1 MTPDLALTLS
11 FEGIGLLTRVPGGWH
26 LLGEVGLDSPD
37 LAGDLA
43 QLRAQAVA
51 VRGEDFSTTLVL
63 PNDQIKYLTLPAG
76 RMSEKKRRQKA
87 EDALEVETPYRAD
100 QLVFDIA
107 MRDRT
112 PQVAAVARDTLD
124 EAEAFAVEHAF
135 NPVGFSAIPP
145 EDSFVSAPDFGDTA
159 QARAAGIKVKA
170 DKTAILVVGEG
181 PLPEPEPE
189 PEPIPEPEPEP
200 IPEPTPQAELK
211 LDIPPAPPAPVGP
224 AAEERPEPTSVK
236 EAPATSQETVS
247 ETQIETP
254 VEPAPEPVELEE
266 PQTSEPE
273 PKKTA
278 AAKTNAPKPEAKPEA
293 APKKPA
299 APEKAKA
306 AEPAALKEDA
316 KPEEPAVAFA
326 SIRAQKAA
334 PDAPKAAPELSGV
347 TRKVSGTNA
356 PSIPTSTGDSKAPP
370 LRFDPAKAVAGLKTG
385 KDDDAPEGAAVDT
398 DDASDA
404 EAATFASARSKTK
417 VAGPAPKLGRK
428 PSKSKARKA
437 AKDASAKEKQKM
449 TMFGARPQEVRGKP
463 KHLGL
468 ILTTLLLVLM
478 AIVALWATYATE
490 DGLAGLFGA
499 NEPEAVEVAVEP
511 TEVAPE
517 AANDTAAIEDSAAPP
532 TPETA
537 PEDVASTDAEL
548 APEPELPPADA
559 LMVVTVPD
567 GMTPNP
573 TENVDTALLEPLTP
587 ESITDSAEIEAMLDD
602 VGDGNVDPVEAEA
615 RYAVTGIWQRAPEQ
629 PFELTSDSSDDI
641 YIASVDRDTMGFDAV
656 ALPAPE
662 ALDTDRPA
670 RAQVN
675 PVAADTTFDLDERG
689 LVIATAGGALNP
701 EGVMVYAGRPSI
713 VPAAYPKRIKVG
725 EEPQISEAD
734 STRLAALRPK
744 LRPGDLQE
752 QNERANLGGLTR
764 EELAAVRPKLRPANA
779 KLADEKDTTPTQF
792 AVKASPR
799 PRLKPANIA
808 QLAARAA
815 PESNTAT
822 TTTAA
827 AVPAAASVVPD
838 IPTTASV
845 ARQATIKNAINLN
858 KVNLIGVYGTSSN
871 RRALVRLSS
880 GRYKKVQV
888 GDRIDGGRVS
898 AISQDELHYTKG
910 KRQVVLKMPKG

>member
-51 VRGEDFSTTLVL
+51 VGGEDFSTTLVL

-87 EDALEVETPYRAD
+87 EDALESETPYRAD

-107 MRDRT
+107 MQGRI

-145 EDSFVSAPDFGDTA
+145 EDSFVTAPDFGDTA
-159 QARAAGIKVKA
+159 RARAAGIKVKA

-189 PEPIPEPEPEP
+189 PLPKPTPKPK
-200 IPEPTPQAELK
+200 PEPTPLAELK
-211 LDIPPAPPAPVGP
+211 LDIPPAPPAPVEP
-224 AAEERPEPTSVK
+224 AAEKLPAPTPA
-236 EAPATSQETVS
+236 EETPATAQETVS
-247 ETQIETP
+247 ETQVETP
-254 VEPAPEPVELEE
+254 VAPAPEPVELEE
-266 PQTSEPE
+266 PQTPEPE
-273 PKKTA
+273 KTA
-278 AAKTNAPKPEAKPEA
+278 AAKTDTSKSETKPEA
-293 APKKPA
+293 APEKPT

-306 AEPAALKEDA
+306 AEPAAPNEDP
-316 KPEEPAVAFA
+316 KPEEPAAAFA

-334 PDAPKAAPELSGV
+334 PEDTKAAPGLSGV
-347 TRKVSGTNA
+347 TRKVTGTNA
-356 PSIPTSTGDSKAPP
+356 PSIPTSTDDSKAPP

-385 KDDDAPEGAAVDT
+385 KDDAAPEEAAADT
-398 DDASDA
+398 DDTSDA

-417 VAGPAPKLGRK
+417 VAGPAPKLGK
-428 PSKSKARKA
+428 KSSKSKARKA

-490 DGLAGLFGA
+490 DGLAGLFGSD
-499 NEPEAVEVAVEP
+499 EPEAVEVAVEP
-511 TEVAPE
+511 TALAPE
-517 AANDTAAIEDSAAPP
+517 TANETAAVADSAAVPA
-532 TPETA
+532 PETA
-537 PEDVASTDAEL
+537 PEDVASADAEL
-548 APEPELPPADA
+548 APEPELPAADA
-559 LMVVTVPD
+559 PMVVTVPD

-689 LVIATAGGALNP
+689 LVIATAEGALNP
-701 EGVMVYAGRPSI
+701 EGVMVFAGRPAV

-734 STRLAALRPK
+734 NTRLAALRPK

-752 QNERANLGGLTR
+752 QNERANFGGLTR
-764 EELAAVRPKLRPANA
+764 EELAAVRPKLRPENA

-815 PESNTAT
+815 PESNSAT

-910 KRQVVLKMPKG
+910 KRKVVLKMPKG

>member
-51 VRGEDFSTTLVL
+51 VGGEDFSTTLVL

-87 EDALEVETPYRAD
+87 EDALESETPYRAD

-107 MRDRT
+107 MQGRI

-145 EDSFVSAPDFGDTA
+145 EDSFVTAPDFGDTA
-159 QARAAGIKVKA
+159 RARAAGIKVKA
-170 DKTAILVVGEG
+170 DKTAILIMGEG

-189 PEPIPEPEPEP
+189 PEPQPGPEAEPKPEPM
-200 IPEPTPQAELK
+200 PQAELK
-211 LDIPPAPPAPVGP
+211 LDIPPAPPSMVEPV
-224 AAEERPEPTSVK
+224 AEELPEPTPV
-236 EAPATSQETVS
+236 EEMPTAAQAPVS
-247 ETQIETP
+247 ETQVDTP
-254 VEPAPEPVELEE
+254 VAPDPEPVEPKE
-266 PQTSEPE
+266 PQTPALE
-273 PKKTA
+273 KTA
-278 AAKTNAPKPEAKPEA
+278 STDAPKSETKPE
-293 APKKPA
+293 A

-306 AEPAALKEDA
+306 PEPAAPNEDP
-316 KPEEPAVAFA
+316 KPEEPAAAFA

-334 PDAPKAAPELSGV
+334 PEDTKAAPGLSGV

-356 PSIPTSTGDSKAPP
+356 PSIPTNTGDSKTPP

-385 KDDDAPEGAAVDT
+385 KDDDAPEESAVDS

-417 VAGPAPKLGRK
+417 VAGPAPKLGK
-428 PSKSKARKA
+428 KSSKSKARKA

-499 NEPEAVEVAVEP
+499 DEPEAIEVAVEP

-517 AANDTAAIEDSAAPP
+517 AAHETASVADTAAAPA
-532 TPETA
+532 PETA
-537 PEDVASTDAEL
+537 PEDMASADAEL
-548 APEPELPPADA
+548 APEPELPAADA
-559 LMVVTVPD
+559 PMVVTVPD

-689 LVIATAGGALNP
+689 LVIATAEGALNP
-701 EGVMVYAGRPSI
+701 EGVMVFAGRPAV

-734 STRLAALRPK
+734 NTRLAALRPK

-752 QNERANLGGLTR
+752 QNERANFGGLTR

-815 PESNTAT
+815 PESNSAT

-827 AVPAAASVVPD
+827 AVPAAPSVVPD

-910 KRQVVLKMPKG
+910 KRKVVLKMPKG

>member
-1 MTPDLALTLS
+1 MTANLALTLS

-37 LAGDLA
+37 LAGELA
-43 QLRAQAVA
+43 TLRAQAVE
-51 VRGEDFSTTLVL
+51 VGGETFATTLVL

-87 EDALEVETPYRAD
+87 EDALEAETPYRAD

-107 MRDRT
+107 MLDRV
-112 PQVAAVARDTLD
+112 PQIAAVARDTLN

-135 NPVGFSAIPP
+135 NPVNFTAIPTQ
-145 EDSFVSAPDFGDTA
+145 DSFASAPDFGDTA
-159 QARAAGIKVKA
+159 AAQAAGIKIKA
-170 DKTAILVVGEG
+170 DKTAIVVVGEG
-181 PLPEPEPE
+181 PLPEPEPAPVPAPK
-189 PEPIPEPEPEP
+189 PELELE
-200 IPEPTPQAELK
+200 PQAELK
-211 LDIPPAPPAPVGP
+211 LDIPPVAPASAEP
-224 AAEERPEPTSVK
+224 AAEEVLESDPTPVEETTAQAQ
-236 EAPATSQETVS
+236 EAAS
-247 ETQIETP
+247 ETQDDVQAVPAAEP
-254 VEPAPEPVELEE
+254 VEPKE
-266 PQTSEPE
+266 PQTPE
-273 PKKTA
+273 RETSA
-278 AAKTNAPKPEAKPEA
+278 ATESDAPKSEVKPEA
-293 APKKPA
+293 APVQPVTS
-299 APEKAKA
+299 EKAKA
-306 AEPAALKEDA
+306 AKPAAPKEDA
-316 KPEEPAVAFA
+316 KPAEPAAAFA

-334 PDAPKAAPELSGV
+334 PKETKAAPELSGV

-356 PSIPTSTGDSKAPP
+356 PSIPTNTSDGKTPP
-370 LRFDPAKAVAGLKTG
+370 LRFDPAKAVAGLKSG
-385 KDDDAPEGAAVDT
+385 HDE
-398 DDASDA
+398 DASSAPKADDSA
-404 EAATFASARSKTK
+404 ASDTEATTFASARSKTK
-417 VAGPAPKLGRK
+417 VAGPAPKLGKKGTR
-428 PSKSKARKA
+428 SKAKKA
-437 AKDASAKEKQKM
+437 AQDTSAQEKQKM

-463 KHLGL
+463 RHLGL

-490 DGLAGLFGA
+490 DGLAGLFGSD
-499 NEPEAVEVAVEP
+499 EPDAIEVAVEASSAEP
-511 TEVAPE
+511 QAETDTVTTEGNTAVTASE
-517 AANDTAAIEDSAAPP
+517 AATETNAASA
-532 TPETA
+532 
-537 PEDVASTDAEL
+537 AEL
-548 APEPELPPADA
+548 APEPELPPSDA
-559 LMVVTVPD
+559 PMVVTVPD

-573 TENVDTALLEPLTP
+573 TDNVDTALLEPLSP
-587 ESITDSAEIEAMLDD
+587 DSITDSAEIETMLDE
-602 VGDGNVDPVEAEA
+602 VSDGNVDPVEAEA

-629 PFELTSDSSDDI
+629 PLELATDSSDDI
-641 YIASVDRDTMGFDAV
+641 YIASVDRDTIGFDAV
-656 ALPAPE
+656 ALAAPD

-689 LVIATAGGALNP
+689 LVVATVEGALNP
-701 EGVMVYAGRPSI
+701 EGVMVFAGRPPV

-734 STRLAALRPK
+734 NTRLATLRPK
-744 LRPGDLQE
+744 LRPNDLLE
-752 QNERANLGGLTR
+752 QNERATYGGMTL
-764 EELAAVRPKLRPANA
+764 EELAQIRPKLRPENA
-779 KLADEKDTTPTQF
+779 KLADEKDTTPTQY

-815 PESNTAT
+815 PETS

-827 AVPAAASVVPD
+827 AVPAAATVVPD

-888 GDRIDGGRVS
+888 GDRVDGGRVS
-898 AISQDELHYTKG
+898 AISEDELHYTKG
-910 KRQVVLKMPKG
+910 KRNVVLKMPKG

>member
-51 VRGEDFSTTLVL
+51 VGGEGFTTTLVL

-87 EDALEVETPYRAD
+87 EDALEAETPYRAD

-107 MRDRT
+107 LRDRT

-135 NPVGFSAIPP
+135 NPVAFSAIPP
-145 EDSFVSAPDFGDTA
+145 EDSFATAPDFGDTA
-159 QARAAGIKVKA
+159 QARAAEIKVKA
-170 DKTAILVVGEG
+170 DKIAILVVSEG

-189 PEPIPEPEPEP
+189 PEPLPEPTPEP
-200 IPEPTPQAELK
+200 KPEATPQAELK
-211 LDIPPAPPAPVGP
+211 LDIPPAAPASVEP
-224 AAEERPEPTSVK
+224 AAEELPAPTPV
-236 EAPATSQETVS
+236 EETPATPQETVP
-247 ETQIETP
+247 ETQVETP
-254 VEPAPEPVELEE
+254 VAPAPEPVELTE
-266 PQTSEPE
+266 PQATEPE
-273 PKKTA
+273 KTA
-278 AAKTNAPKPEAKPEA
+278 AANTDTPKSEAKPEA
-293 APKKPA
+293 APEKPT

-306 AEPAALKEDA
+306 PEPAAPTEDP
-316 KPEEPAVAFA
+316 KPEEPAAAFA

-334 PDAPKAAPELSGV
+334 PEEAKAAPELSGV

-356 PSIPTSTGDSKAPP
+356 PSIPTGTGDGKPPP
-370 LRFDPAKAVAGLKTG
+370 LRFDPAKAVAGLKTE
-385 KDDDAPEGAAVDT
+385 KNDASEEAAVDT
-398 DDASDA
+398 GDASDA

-417 VAGPAPKLGRK
+417 VAGPAPKVGNKL
-428 PSKSKARKA
+428 SKSKARKA

-499 NEPEAVEVAVEP
+499 DEPEAVEVAVASIAA
-511 TEVAPE
+511 APE
-517 AANDTAAIEDSAAPP
+517 AAIETAAVADSAAVPA
-532 TPETA
+532 PETA
-537 PEDVASTDAEL
+537 PEDVTSADAEL
-548 APEPELPPADA
+548 SLEPELPETDA
-559 LMVVTVPD
+559 PMVVTVPD

-602 VGDGNVDPVEAEA
+602 VSDGNVDPAEAEA

-641 YIASVDRDTMGFDAV
+641 YIASVDRDTLGFDAV

-689 LVIATAGGALNP
+689 LVIATAEGALNP
-701 EGVMVYAGRPSI
+701 EGVMVFAGRPAV
-713 VPAAYPKRIKVG
+713 VPVAYPKRIKVG
-725 EEPQISEAD
+725 EESQISEAD

-752 QNERANLGGLTR
+752 QNERANFGGLTR

-799 PRLKPANIA
+799 PRLKPSNIA

-815 PESNTAT
+815 PESNSTT

-888 GDRIDGGRVS
+888 GDRVDGGRVS

-910 KRQVVLKMPKG
+910 NRKVVLKMPKG

>member
-51 VRGEDFSTTLVL
+51 VGGEDFTTTLVL

-87 EDALEVETPYRAD
+87 EDALEAETPYRAD

-107 MRDRT
+107 LRDRI
-112 PQVAAVARDTLD
+112 PQVAAVARETLD

-145 EDSFVSAPDFGDTA
+145 EDSFVTSPDFGDTA
-159 QARAAGIKVKA
+159 LARAAGIKVKA

-189 PEPIPEPEPEP
+189 PEPLPEPTPEP
-200 IPEPTPQAELK
+200 KPEPTPQAELK
-211 LDIPPAPPAPVGP
+211 LDIPPAPPVPVDP
-224 AAEERPEPTSVK
+224 AAEELPAPTPV
-236 EAPATSQETVS
+236 EETPATPQETVP
-247 ETQIETP
+247 ETQFETP
-254 VEPAPEPVELEE
+254 VAPAPEPE
-266 PQTSEPE
+266 
-273 PKKTA
+273 KTA
-278 AAKTNAPKPEAKPEA
+278 TAKTDAPKSEAKPEA
-293 APKKPA
+293 APEKLT

-306 AEPAALKEDA
+306 PEPAAPKADP
-316 KPEEPAVAFA
+316 KPEEPAAAFA
-326 SIRAQKAA
+326 SIRAQKAT
-334 PDAPKAAPELSGV
+334 PEAPKAAPELSGV

-356 PSIPTSTGDSKAPP
+356 PSIPTGTGDGKTPP
-370 LRFDPAKAVAGLKTG
+370 LRFDPAKAVAGLKTE
-385 KDDDAPEGAAVDT
+385 KNDASEEAAVDT
-398 DDASDA
+398 GDATDA

-417 VAGPAPKLGRK
+417 VAGPAPKVGKKL
-428 PSKSKARKA
+428 SKSKASKA

-499 NEPEAVEVAVEP
+499 DEPEAVEVAVAP
-511 TEVAPE
+511 TAAAPE
-517 AANDTAAIEDSAAPP
+517 AANETAEVADSATAPA
-532 TPETA
+532 PETA
-537 PEDVASTDAEL
+537 PDVVASVDAKL
-548 APEPELPPADA
+548 SLEPELPAADA
-559 LMVVTVPD
+559 PMVVTVPD

-689 LVIATAGGALNP
+689 LVIATAEGALNP
-701 EGVMVYAGRPSI
+701 EGVMVFAGRPAV

-752 QNERANLGGLTR
+752 QNERANFGGLTR

-815 PESNTAT
+815 PESNSTT

-888 GDRIDGGRVS
+888 GDRVDGGRVS

-910 KRQVVLKMPKG
+910 KRKVVLKMPKG

>member
-51 VRGEDFSTTLVL
+51 VGGEDFSTTLVL

-87 EDALEVETPYRAD
+87 EDALEAETPYRAD

-107 MRDRT
+107 MQDRI

-145 EDSFVSAPDFGDTA
+145 EDSFVTAPDFGDTA
-159 QARAAGIKVKA
+159 RARAAGIKVKA

-189 PEPIPEPEPEP
+189 PEPQPEPEPEP
-200 IPEPTPQAELK
+200 KPEPLPQAELK
-211 LDIPPAPPAPVGP
+211 LDIPPAPPAMVEPV
-224 AAEERPEPTSVK
+224 AEELPEPTPVEEMPK
-236 EAPATSQETVS
+236 AAQAPVS
-247 ETQIETP
+247 ETQVDTPVAPASDP
-254 VEPAPEPVELEE
+254 VEPKE
-266 PQTSEPE
+266 PQSPAIEE
-273 PKKTA
+273 TA
-278 AAKTNAPKPEAKPEA
+278 STDAPKSETKPEA
-293 APKKPA
+293 AA
-299 APEKAKA
+299 EKAKA
-306 AEPAALKEDA
+306 PEPAAPKEPP
-316 KPEEPAVAFA
+316 KPEEPAAAFA
-326 SIRAQKAA
+326 SIRAQKPA
-334 PDAPKAAPELSGV
+334 PEDTKAAPGLSGV
-347 TRKVSGTNA
+347 TRKVTGTNA

-385 KDDDAPEGAAVDT
+385 KDEDAPEEAAEDT
-398 DDASDA
+398 DGVSEA
-404 EAATFASARSKTK
+404 EATTFASARSKTK
-417 VAGPAPKLGRK
+417 VAGPAPKLGK
-428 PSKSKARKA
+428 KSSKSKARKA
-437 AKDASAKEKQKM
+437 AKDASAKEKHKM

-463 KHLGL
+463 RHLGL

-490 DGLAGLFGA
+490 DGLAGLFGSDA
-499 NEPEAVEVAVEP
+499 PEAVEVAVVP
-511 TEVAPE
+511 TTTAPE
-517 AANDTAAIEDSAAPP
+517 AANETAAVAESAAVPV
-532 TPETA
+532 PETA
-537 PEDVASTDAEL
+537 PVDVASAEAEL
-548 APEPELPPADA
+548 SPEPELPETEAP
-559 LMVVTVPD
+559 MVVTVPD

-602 VGDGNVDPVEAEA
+602 VDDGNVDPVEAEA

-641 YIASVDRDTMGFDAV
+641 YIASVDRDTIGFDAV

-689 LVIATAGGALNP
+689 LVIATADGALNP
-701 EGVMVYAGRPSI
+701 EGVMVFAGRPPV

-734 STRLAALRPK
+734 STRLATLRPQ

-752 QNERANLGGLTR
+752 QNERANFGGLTK

-799 PRLKPANIA
+799 PRLKPSNIA

-815 PESNTAT
+815 PESNSTTA
-822 TTTAA
+822 TTAA

-888 GDRIDGGRVS
+888 GDRVDGGRVS

-910 KRQVVLKMPKG
+910 NRKVVLKMPKG

>member
-1 MTPDLALTLS
+1 MTADLALTLS

-26 LLGEVGLDSPD
+26 LLGEVGLDSAD

-43 QLRAQAVA
+43 KLRAQAVA
-51 VRGEDFSTTLVL
+51 IGGEDFATTLVL
-63 PNDQIKYLTLPAG
+63 PNNQIKYLTLPAG

-87 EDALEVETPYRAD
+87 EDALEAETPYRAD

-107 MRDRT
+107 MQGRI
-112 PQVAAVARDTLD
+112 PQVAAVARETLE

-135 NPVGFSAIPP
+135 NPVGFSAMPSK
-145 EDSFVSAPDFGDTA
+145 DSFAAAPDFGDTA
-159 QARAAGIKVKA
+159 RARTAGIKVKA
-170 DKTAILVVGEG
+170 DKAPISVVGEG
-181 PLPEPEPE
+181 PLLQPQPELQPTSQPEPEPQQN
-189 PEPIPEPEPEP
+189 I
-200 IPEPTPQAELK
+200 L
-211 LDIPPAPPAPVGP
+211 PAPVEKV
-224 AAEERPEPTSVK
+224 ADTAPEQKTSE
-236 EAPATSQETVS
+236 EAPEGPKHVKQDDVPST
-247 ETQIETP
+247 
-254 VEPAPEPVELEE
+254 PAPALNKE
-266 PQTSEPE
+266 PQEAPKADISQPETKPTAE
-273 PKKTA
+273 PKQK
-278 AAKTNAPKPEAKPEA
+278 
-293 APKKPA
+293 A
-299 APEKAKA
+299 APETA
-306 AEPAALKEDA
+306 PAATKTPGPDA
-316 KPEEPAVAFA
+316 HEVATKPEELAAAFA
-326 SIRAQKAA
+326 SIRAQKTAA
-334 PDAPKAAPELSGV
+334 DETKAAPELSGV

-370 LRFDPAKAVAGLKTG
+370 LRFDPAKAVAGLQAG
-385 KDDDAPEGAAVDT
+385 AEDDAVVKAAT
-398 DDASDA
+398 DAAGETDA
-404 EAATFASARSKTK
+404 EATTFASARGKTK
-417 VAGPAPKLGRK
+417 VAGPAPKVGKK
-428 PSKSKARKA
+428 PAKSKAKKA
-437 AKDASAKEKQKM
+437 AKDATAKEKQKM

-463 KHLGL
+463 RHLGL

-490 DGLAGLFGA
+490 DGLAGLFGSE
-499 NEPEAVEVAVEP
+499 EPDSAEVAV
-511 TEVAPE
+511 APSNSQE
-517 AANDTAAIEDSAAPP
+517 EAIE
-532 TPETA
+532 ETA
-537 PEDVASTDAEL
+537 TATPTQETTAEAVATTEAEL
-548 APEPELPPADA
+548 ALEPDLPADNA
-559 LMVVTVPD
+559 PMVVTVPD

-573 TENVDTALLEPLTP
+573 TENVDTALLEPVTP

-602 VGDGNVDPVEAEA
+602 VGDGNIDPVEAEA
-615 RYAVTGIWQRAPEQ
+615 KYAVTGIWQRAPEQ

-656 ALPAPE
+656 ALLAPE

-675 PVAADTTFDLDERG
+675 PVAADTTFDLDPRG
-689 LVIATAGGALNP
+689 LVVATAEGALNP
-701 EGVMVYAGRPSI
+701 EGVIVFAGRPPV

-734 STRLAALRPK
+734 SRRLATLRPK

-752 QNERANLGGLTR
+752 QNERANFGGLTR
-764 EELAAVRPKLRPANA
+764 EELAAVRPKLRPANV

-815 PESNTAT
+815 PESTSAT

-845 ARQATIKNAINLN
+845 ARQATIKNAINLS

-910 KRQVVLKMPKG
+910 KRKVVLKMPKG

>member
-51 VRGEDFSTTLVL
+51 VGGEDFTTTLVL

-87 EDALEVETPYRAD
+87 EDALEAETPYRAD

-145 EDSFVSAPDFGDTA
+145 EDSFVTAPDFGDTA
-159 QARAAGIKVKA
+159 RARAAGIKVKA

-189 PEPIPEPEPEP
+189 PEPQPEPEPKP
-200 IPEPTPQAELK
+200 KPEPTPQAELK
-211 LDIPPAPPAPVGP
+211 LDIPPAPPAPVEP
-224 AAEERPEPTSVK
+224 TAEELSAPTPV
-236 EAPATSQETVS
+236 EETPAKPQETVS
-247 ETQIETP
+247 ETQVETP
-254 VEPAPEPVELEE
+254 VAPASEPVEPTEL
-266 PQTSEPE
+266 QATEPE
-273 PKKTA
+273 KTS
-278 AAKTNAPKPEAKPEA
+278 AAKSDAPKSETKPEA
-293 APKKPA
+293 APEKPS
-299 APEKAKA
+299 APEKAA
-306 AEPAALKEDA
+306 PKEDA
-316 KPEEPAVAFA
+316 KPEEPAAAFA

-334 PDAPKAAPELSGV
+334 QEAPKAAPELSGV

-356 PSIPTSTGDSKAPP
+356 PSIPTSTGDDKTPP

-385 KDDDAPEGAAVDT
+385 KDDDAPEDAAADT

-417 VAGPAPKLGRK
+417 VAGPAPKLGKK

-499 NEPEAVEVAVEP
+499 DEPETVEVAVDP
-511 TEVAPE
+511 TTTASETTNE
-517 AANDTAAIEDSAAPP
+517 TAAVADSAAAPA
-532 TPETA
+532 PETA
-537 PEDVASTDAEL
+537 PDDVASTDAEL
-548 APEPELPPADA
+548 APEPELPAADA
-559 LMVVTVPD
+559 PMVVTVPD

-573 TENVDTALLEPLTP
+573 TEDVDTALLEPLTP

-689 LVIATAGGALNP
+689 LVIATAEGALNP
-701 EGVMVYAGRPSI
+701 EGVMVFAGRPAV

-752 QNERANLGGLTR
+752 QNERANFGGLTR

-815 PESNTAT
+815 PESNAAT

-827 AVPAAASVVPD
+827 AVPAAASVAPE

-910 KRQVVLKMPKG
+910 KRKVVLKMPKG